1 MDRSKGIIMV
11 IISAVGYGMMPLFA
25 SWATAGG
32 ASVEMM
38 LFGRFLL
45 ASVML
50 GCYLVSH
57 QISLKIELKQ
67 FGQLL
72 LIGGVGL
79 VVTTQMLFYSYRLIA
94 VSQATALHFIYP
106 IAVVFFA
113 VWLKL
118 EAINFSKII
127 ALILAFLGVW
137 LLTNNSGQQQYKLL
151 GILLALGSGISYAV
165 YVVGVA
171 LPKISQLNRWLISF
185 YTSLIATI
193 CYLVIAILRSNL
205 SFQLDIS
212 AWGGI
217 FALALVSTVLA
228 QLFLIRGI
236 AIIGPFQAAML
247 SMFEPLV
254 GVLVGL
260 VIFAEK
266 LNIYNYLGIILLIGA
281 LFLVVLGR
289 EISRKKLSRNVM
301 KSCD

>member
-1 MDRSKGIIMV
+1 M
-11 IISAVGYGMMPLFA
+11 GYGLMPLFA

-38 LFGRFLL
+38 LLGRFFL
-45 ASVML
+45 ASVIL
-50 GCYLVSH
+50 GFYLLSH
-57 QISLKIELKQ
+57 QISLKIELNQ

-106 IAVVFFA
+106 VVVMIFA

-118 EAINFSKII
+118 ESSNFSKII
-127 ALILAFLGVW
+127 ALLLAFLGVW
-137 LLTNNSGQQQYKLL
+137 FLTNNSGQKQFSIL
-151 GILLALGSGISYAV
+151 GICLALGSGISYAV

-185 YTSLIATI
+185 YTSLIATV
-193 CYLVIAILRSNL
+193 CYLVIAISRSNF
-205 SFQLDIS
+205 SFQLEIS
-212 AWGGI
+212 AWSGM
-217 FALALVSTVLA
+217 FALAIVSTVLA

-236 AIIGPFQAAML
+236 AIIGPFQAAIL

-254 GVLVGL
+254 GVMVGL

-266 LNIYNYLGIILLIGA
+266 LNIYNYLGMILLIAA
-281 LFLVVLGR
+281 LFLVILGR
-289 EISRKKLSRNVM
+289 EISRRKLSRITVN
-301 KSCD
+301 SCD